1 VTEVSPVSYKFR
13 DGERSAEGAGR
24 IAREQIGKAVDRLE
38 ADASGS
44 SFDEAIHD
52 ARKRIKKARAILR
65 LARGPI
71 GKHRADR
78 ADRRLRDAARPLSE
92 SRDASVLLA
101 TFDALTG
108 ATGNSPTT
116 ETPSEARRFLV
127 DRLDKITRRVRAEGG
142 PVAEAASAL
151 RSVGRRIGRWDLHG
165 DDSEPVSGLKRSYKR
180 GRAAL
185 GDVLVDPTPESF
197 HRLRKRVKDLGYQLR
212 AVGGDRGG
220 HASRIDELG
229 QLLGELH
236 DLDVLRSI
244 LPRPALGPILP
255 KIEERTR
262 DLQRLALREARQ
274 IFLEKPRAFARESGG
289 ATPSHGSRSAD

>member
-1 VTEVSPVSYKFR
+1 VTEASPVSYQFH
-13 DGERSAEGAGR
+13 DGETSAEGAGR
-24 IAREQIGKAVDRLE
+24 IAREQIGKAADRLE

-71 GKHRADR
+71 GKNRADK

-92 SRDASVLLA
+92 SRDASVLLR
-101 TFDALTG
+101 TFDDLTG
-108 ATGNSPTT
+108 ATGDSPQP
-116 ETPSEARRFLV
+116 ETVSEGRRFLS
-127 DRLDKITRRVRAEGG
+127 DRLDEMTRNLRAEGG
-142 PVAEAASAL
+142 PVAEATSAL
-151 RSVGRRIGRWDLHG
+151 RSIHQRIGRWDLRG

-185 GDVLVDPTPESF
+185 GDVLVDPTPEAF

-212 AVGGDRGG
+212 AVGGDPGD

-229 QLLGELH
+229 QHLGELH

-244 LPRPALGPILP
+244 LPRPASDPILP
-255 KIEERTR
+255 RIEKRRR
-262 DLQRLALREARQ
+262 DLQRLALKEARP
-274 IFLEKPRAFARESGG
+274 IFLKKPRAFARESGG
-289 ATPSHGSRSAD
+289 ATSSHGSRPAD